1 MLIVKSQREE
11 KFFSKEV
18 THVVTTRA
26 VPAESGTKSPTE
38 IIVPPNNGVGSRMTS
53 QSRTINPSL
62 LERHFEAQYQNH
74 PQQSR
79 SRFTFESAAGRKATL
94 GGIRDSEQRRPN
106 GANAD
111 ILSRAR
117 EMGMKIW
124 QLEKLQ
130 RVTSTMFDSP
140 TESQVQHGHN
150 TRSNVPIKGATN
162 QDGRNADLSR
172 MLRNEQLN
180 GPSDLD
186 STVTTGELVP
196 FKGPYIYIRDMDEKT
211 KPILVREYPKPQQKE
226 DGEWPQF
233 HSASHGKCPFIE
245 DGRQGLER
253 AKARE
258 QELLARAKTETQ
270 RAPRTRAAAAAE
282 TCKPGTTQ
290 NATKKQPLNEAKN
303 GTNPMLPAPKNL
315 SVQGLCPPPATT
327 NIKARSPKMESKH
340 HPTAGPP
347 RLFGG
352 EPAASGLQASNI
364 TSAIRSQMIS
374 STAAAP
380 GAKAGISKEVHGLK
394 RKVLEKNSGPILT
407 NMQTN
412 QRTADSAR
420 TARVPGNIPTVRQTR
435 GKAQE
440 MLIHIDEESTQSEEE
455 EDVWIADEVQRA
467 EVVVSKYTVVKD
479 PKPGYCENCREKYDE
494 FDQVSL
500 CSLAK
505 ITGLTRNLAYRWA
518 KTSQI
523 RAHSGQLEGPRR
535 FTG

>member
-1 MLIVKSQREE
+1 MLIVESQREE

-18 THVVTTRA
+18 THVITTRA
-26 VPAESGTKSPTE
+26 VPVENGTKSPTE
-38 IIVPPNNGVGSRMTS
+38 VIVPPCNGVSSRSTS

-74 PQQSR
+74 SQQSR
-79 SRFTFESAAGRKATL
+79 GRFTFESAAGRKATL
-94 GGIRDSEQRRPN
+94 GGIRDTEQRRPN
-106 GANAD
+106 GTNAD
-111 ILSRAR
+111 ILFRAR

-150 TRSNVPIKGATN
+150 TRSNVPVKGVTN
-162 QDGRNADLSR
+162 QDGRSADLSR

-186 STVTTGELVP
+186 STVTIGELVP
-196 FKGPYIYIRDMDEKT
+196 FRGPYIYIRDMDEKT
-211 KPILVREYPKPQQKE
+211 KPILVREYPKPLQKE

-233 HSASHGKCPFIE
+233 RSASHGKCPFIE
-245 DGRQGLER
+245 DGRQELER
-253 AKARE
+253 AKPRE
-258 QELLARAKTETQ
+258 QELLARAKAETQ

-282 TCKPGTTQ
+282 TFKPEMTQ
-290 NATKKQPLNEAKN
+290 NVTKKQSLNEAKN
-303 GTNPMLPAPKNL
+303 GTNPMLPAPENL
-315 SVQGLCPPPATT
+315 SAQGLCPPPATT
-327 NIKARSPKMESKH
+327 NIKAKSPKLESKRN
-340 HPTAGPP
+340 PTAGPP
-347 RLFGG
+347 RLFAG

-394 RKVLEKNSGPILT
+394 RKVLEKNSGPVFT

-420 TARVPGNIPTVRQTR
+420 TLTAPGNIPSVRQTR
-435 GKAQE
+435 RKAQE
-440 MLIHIDEESTQSEEE
+440 TLIHIDEESTQSEGE
-455 EDVWIADEVQRA
+455 EDVWIADEVQR
-467 EVVVSKYTVVKD
+467 VGGVVSKHVVVKD
-479 PKPGYCENCREKYDE
+479 LKPGYCENCREKYDD

-500 CSLAK
+500 FFLTRF
-505 ITGLTRNLAYRWA
+505 IGLTQDIAYCWT